1 MRNIIIFFSIVF
13 LVYGLVNYYIFIRGW
28 QAIPK
33 ESPIRIYYL
42 VTFLILSVSYFAG
55 RFLENHIPAGYCN
68 IFIWIGAY
76 WLAFMAYLF
85 LGILLTDFLRLLN
98 YVLGIFPQFIYKDY
112 GKTKQVTAII
122 ILSISIVLIIA
133 GRINA
138 LNPRIKNLSL
148 NIPKKVESQKHLHIV
163 MASDIHL
170 GTLIANGRVNYLV
183 EKINSLNPDVVL
195 FAGDIV
201 DEDIGQVIKLN
212 LGEKLKTIKSKFGVY
227 GITGN
232 HEYIGGVESAVKYLD
247 AHGITMLRDTSVK
260 INDGFYLV
268 GREDRSINQFTGKK
282 RKELKEIMSNVDKK
296 LPVIM
301 MDHQPFGLNEAEE
314 NGVDL
319 QLSGH
324 THHGQLWPFNYIT
337 GMIYEV
343 SWGYKKKGNTNV
355 YVSSGFGGWGPPIR
369 SGSRTEI
376 VNIDLN
382 FE

>member
-1 MRNIIIFFSIVF
+1 MRNIIIFFSVVF
-13 LVYGLVNYYIFIRGW
+13 VVYAAVNYYIFIRGW
-28 QAIPK
+28 QVIPK
-33 ESPIRIYYL
+33 DSSLRYYYL
-42 VTFLILSVSYFAG
+42 ALFLILSLSYFAG
-55 RFLENHIPAGYCN
+55 RFLENHIPAGFCN
-68 IFIWIGAY
+68 IFIWVGAY
-76 WLAFMAYLF
+76 WLAFMIYFL
-85 LGILLTDFLRLLN
+85 LGILLIDFLRLVN
-98 YVLGIFPQFIYKDY
+98 YAFGIFPQFIFKDY
-112 GKTKQVTAII
+112 TRTKQITAIV
-122 ILSISIVLIIA
+122 ILSISIILVVA

-170 GTLIANGRVNYLV
+170 GTLIANGRVTYLV
-183 EKINSLNPDVVL
+183 EKINSLNPDIVL
-195 FAGDIV
+195 LAGDIV

-212 LGEKLKTIKSKFGVY
+212 LGETLRTIKSKYGVY

-260 INDGFYLV
+260 INNSFYLV
-268 GREDRSINQFTGKK
+268 GRDDRSRNQFEGKK
-282 RKELKEIMSNVDKK
+282 RKELKELMSEVDKN

-337 GMIYEV
+337 DKIYEV

-369 SGSRTEI
+369 LGSRTEI